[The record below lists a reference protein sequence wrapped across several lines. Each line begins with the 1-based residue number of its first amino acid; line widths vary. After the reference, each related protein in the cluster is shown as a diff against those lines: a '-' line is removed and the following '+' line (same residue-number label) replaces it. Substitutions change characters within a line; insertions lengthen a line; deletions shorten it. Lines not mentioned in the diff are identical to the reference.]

1 MPNDDVIQQNIEI
14 GARIASLRE
23 ELGMTQEELAR
34 KVGYTASSSR
44 STIQKIEAGKSGVP
58 TSKMPKFAEALGTT
72 VPYLMGLEEEQ
83 EDDELLEYLEELRT
97 RPEMKMLFDSSRHMS
112 IDQVKAI
119 VAMIER
125 FRDDSV
131 Q

>member
-14 GARIASLRE
+14 GARIATLRE
-23 ELGMTQEELAR
+23 ALGMTQEELAR

-58 TSKMPKFAEALGTT
+58 TSKMPKFAEALDTS
-72 VPYLMGLEEEQ
+72 VPYLMGLEEDPE
-83 EDDELLEYLEELRT
+83 EDIADYLEELRS
-97 RPEMKMLFDSSRHMS
+97 RPEMRMLFESSRHMS
-112 IDQVKAI
+112 KEQIQGI
-119 VAMIER
+119 VAMIEG
-125 FRDDSV
+125 FRNDM